1 MSRKDTKVKAL
12 VEWVRSDAA
21 HEEIAKAL
29 PGLIVGEENRLGW
42 VQRLERTFVT
52 ALEKNP
58 KLKECSKH
66 SIATCVLELAEFGL
80 MPNGRDAHLIPRNIK
95 QPDGNWRLE
104 CTLIVDYKGFV
115 TILHDYCGA
124 EIVDGAVVYDGD
136 EFDYQR
142 GGNEDGSDRLVHRP
156 TFPRTSK
163 TPIAVY
169 TRVKFKGH
177 PIQIHAMDIEEVE
190 SKRRRSKDFNGKFNP
205 NQTDPD
211 DMRKR
216 TCLKNMMKWLPR
228 TDEFTRLIDL
238 DNGHNPIEPDEEQL
252 ALSSE
257 IPVEETKV
265 EVLENGGELVE
276 RIEGMLADSQFTD
289 PDLDE
294 ILRAHKLLKPDQS
307 WRSLAG
313 PTLSSIIDRFDELT
327 AVTW

>member
-1 MSRKDTKVKAL
+1 MSRNDVKVKAL

-21 HEEIAKAL
+21 HSEIAKAL
-29 PGLIVGEENRLGW
+29 PGLIVGEENRINW

-80 MPNGRDAHLIPRNIK
+80 MPNGRDAHLIPRNCK
-95 QPDGNWRLE
+95 KPDGSYE
-104 CTLIVDYKGFV
+104 MVCTLIVDYKGYV

-124 EIVDGAVVYDGD
+124 EIIDGAVVYEND

-142 GGNEDGSDRLVHRP
+142 GSNPDGSDRLVHRP
-156 TFPRTSK
+156 SFPRAST

-169 TRVKFKGH
+169 TRVKFKDG
-177 PIQIHAMDIEEVE
+177 PMQIHAMDIAEVE
-190 SKRRRSKDFNGKFNP
+190 SKRKRSKDFESRFNP

-228 TDEFTRLIDL
+228 TDEFSRLVDID
-238 DNGHNPIEPDEEQL
+238 NSHNPIDPEESIKRLSEQIPIQIEMKPETTNSDAIIGQVEALMSDADWSDPDFD
-252 ALSSE
+252 
-257 IPVEETKV
+257 
-265 EVLENGGELVE
+265 EVL
-276 RIEGMLADSQFTD
+276 RSK
-289 PDLDE
+289 
-294 ILRAHKLLKPDQS
+294 KLLKPSQS
-307 WRSLAG
+307 WRDLAG
-313 PTLSSIIDRFDELT
+313 PTLESILSRFEEIT
-327 AVTW
+327 SMTW

>member
-1 MSRKDTKVKAL
+1 MSKQNTKVKAL
-12 VEWVRSDAA
+12 VDWVRSDAA

-29 PGLIVGEENRLGW
+29 PGLIVGEENRIGW

-58 KLKECSKH
+58 KLKECTKH

-80 MPNGRDAHLIPRNIK
+80 MPNSRDAHLIPRNIK
-95 QPDGNWRLE
+95 QPDGQWKLE

-124 EIVDGAVVYDGD
+124 EIVDGAVVYEDD

-177 PIQIHAMDIEEVE
+177 PMQIHAMDIEEVE

-238 DNGHNPIEPDEEQL
+238 DNVHNPIEPDEEQEK
-252 ALSSE
+252 LSAE
-257 IPVEETKV
+257 IPVEEATVAVVDLNQDLIDEIETK
-265 EVLENGGELVE
+265 LKNAEL
-276 RIEGMLADSQFTD
+276 TD
-289 PDLDE
+289 GDLDE
-294 ILRAHKLLKPDQS
+294 VLRNHKLTKPDQT

-313 PTLSSIIDRFDELT
+313 PTLSSVIDRFDELT